1 MTEPISLGFAVTL
14 PPADA
19 VAYFRSKGYAIS
31 WDWEDVWQEAHA
43 QSFTV
48 ARATRLEVLQ
58 SIRDAVDRALTEG
71 RTIREFAANLEP
83 ELRRLGWWGRQ
94 TVVNPRGVEE
104 TVTLG
109 TPWRLRNIYRT
120 NLQSAYMAGR
130 WKRQREGVGRR
141 PYWQYVAVLDDATRP
156 SHRALHNR
164 VFRWD
169 DPFWDSHYPP
179 NGWGCRCR
187 VRALTERQV
196 EARGLTVETSAGKL
210 SEQLVL
216 VSQRTGE
223 LRPGVGFSAFTPQE
237 GETLVVPDAGWSVNP
252 GKVQYEVDLKR
263 YDRSLR
269 EQYRRHRALP
279 EAP

>member
-1 MTEPISLGFAVTL
+1 MPEPIDLGFVVTL

-19 VAYFRSKGYAIS
+19 VAFFRSKGYAIS
-31 WDWEDVWQEAHA
+31 WDWEDVWQEAQA
-43 QSFTV
+43 RAFTV
-48 ARATRLEVLQ
+48 ARVNRLEVLQ
-58 SIRDAVDRALTEG
+58 SIRNAVDRAINEG
-71 RTIREFAANLEP
+71 RTAREFAHNLEP
-83 ELRRLGWWGRQ
+83 ELRRLGWWGRE
-94 TVVNPRGVEE
+94 TLINPQGIEQ

-109 TPWRLRNIYRT
+109 TPWRLRNIYRI

-130 WKRQREGVGRR
+130 WKRQREGVRRR
-141 PYWQYVAVLDDATRP
+141 PYWQYVTARDDAVRP
-156 SHRALHNR
+156 GHRALHNR

-210 SEQLVL
+210 SEQLQL

-223 LRPGVGFSAFTPQE
+223 LRPGVGFAAFTPGE
-237 GETLVVPDAGWSVNP
+237 GEMLVIPDAGWSVNP
-252 GKVQYEVDLKR
+252 GKVRFEADLKR

-269 EQYRRHRALP
+269 EQFRRHQPPP
-279 EAP
+279 EA